1 MEVRLRL
8 CFVSTS
14 QFPLGTSPSKFN
26 HEEFK
31 GNRAHFP
38 FN

>member
-1 MEVRLRL
+1 MECLRL
-8 CFVSTS
+8 FFVSTS
-14 QFPLGTSPSKFN
+14 QFPLCTSPSKFS
-26 HEEFK
+26 HEDFK